1 MSLINKISSFTHQ
14 TTAEGERVDFTNTQ
28 IDSETGK
35 VKKSNQHANVI
46 LLDAE
51 CVNAVEV
58 IKNKLL
64 LSIEQ

>member
-14 TTAEGERVDFTNTQ
+14 TTAEGERVDFTFTQ

-35 VKKSNQHANVI
+35 VKKSNQHSNII
-46 LLDAE
+46 LLDDE

-64 LSIEQ
+64 TAIE